1 MVMKSENYQYRYM
14 KEILWKW
21 NVNVGKIKGHLQGQ
35 LLRSMVSITTVQPF
49 LTSGNLVSYCPDPIQ
64 YIMVMTLQMS
74 KSFVINQAQAAVCDI
89 VEAVENKFTD
99 EDYLDVEEPG
109 YFVTKIDQVG
119 AWKISGVLILCR
131 LTTYHKNNV
140 EK

>member
-35 LLRSMVSITTVQPF
+35 LLRSMVSITTVRPF

-64 YIMVMTLQMS
+64 YIVVLKLQMS
-74 KSFVINQAQAAVCDI
+74 KSFVINQAQSAVCDI

-109 YFVTKIDQVG
+109 YFVTKIDQVDG
-119 AWKISGVLILCR
+119 CIIFFCR
-131 LTTYHKNNV
+131 LTTYHKKQCGKINR
-140 EK
+140 